1 MTEQIDGGHGAFALN
16 VAVNRVRWH
25 CLCNQSE
32 EGVLSAR
39 TCTVASRCRSRRVA
53 HVQSGHVARS
63 RKDFDVLL
71 TVFPTSLQIFGGITT
86 MIEEFGGDVVKYVG
100 DAVIA
105 AW

>member
-1 MTEQIDGGHGAFALN
+1 M
-16 VAVNRVRWH
+16 
-25 CLCNQSE
+25 
-32 EGVLSAR
+32 
-39 TCTVASRCRSRRVA
+39 
-53 HVQSGHVARS
+53 QSGHVARS